1 MKWTLGADS
10 KRIIRTDWA
19 KTDYLRHV
27 DPYLVW
33 FDITGFGGTSLLAGD
48 RLPMIEQRRGP
59 VPQYATSLRSVDDL
73 AAFLETEFGPERAVE
88 RFEVAPGIVN
98 DNARP
103 ESVEPAGGS
112 VAGAVRPRGRRRV
125 VGFIDY
131 GCAFAHRSFR
141 RAGPGLQTRVLAIW
155 DQAGAVVP
163 PRPPDGLDPL
173 QWRTPPD
180 FGYGS
185 ETHRERRW
193 RADAAGLPL
202 GDYMAQPHFMR
213 SGAFDEEACYRYS
226 GYAPV
231 VNSHASH
238 GTHIMDVA
246 TGWPNPLR
254 KLLSIAPDKDR
265 CHDEDIVFVQLP
277 RQVRGR
283 SVGGLLRAHVYDGLR
298 FIESCAPKNAS
309 VVVNLSYGG
318 YAGPHDG
325 SSILESAIDDFLRT
339 HRTASRRFD
348 LVIPSGNARN
358 RRLHARAD
366 LDAWKTATFEW
377 NNLPDDPSDSFVE
390 IWLPRQ
396 AGFAIR
402 ITAPGGRADDSPWL
416 TPGTAGSLLRPA
428 GSNDGVPL
436 AALVFPERACQSG
449 TGTMALFA
457 TGPTR
462 LGAGR
467 PAAPYGGWTIEVHNR
482 SGASATVHAWCE
494 LDSPAFGTEDL
505 PRQAYFSQASGVDR
519 DGTLNGIAHGLEPI
533 VVGGHALDGDV
544 AGYSGTGPGRGAAP
558 GSRTRHVARNGM
570 SEDRRGPEAVAPS
583 DESTVIP
590 GLLAA
595 AVIGTDTVRL
605 NGTSVAA
612 AAMTRRILDGHQP
625 RLKKQDAEAGAVES
639 QLRAKRPVSG
649 REPHPDN
656 DLLPRRR

>member
-1 MKWTLGADS
+1 MKWIVGAYG
-10 KRIIRTDWA
+10 KRIIRADWA
-19 KTDYLRHV
+19 AGRLHHV

-48 RLPMIEQRRGP
+48 RLPMIEERRGP
-59 VPQYATSLRSVDDL
+59 VAQYATRLRSVDDL
-73 AAFLETEFGPERAVE
+73 AAFLDTEFGPGGDVE

-98 DNARP
+98 DNAGP
-103 ESVEPAGGS
+103 ESPGLVDES

-131 GCAFAHRSFR
+131 GCAFAHRNFR
-141 RAGPGLQTRVLAIW
+141 RAGPGLQTRVMAIW

-163 PRPPDGLDPL
+163 PRPPAGLGPL
-173 QWRTPPD
+173 QWRVPPD

-185 ETHRERRW
+185 ETHRDSEW
-193 RADAAGLPL
+193 STDPGCLPL
-202 GDYMAQPHFMR
+202 NAYIKQFMR
-213 SGAFDEEACYRYS
+213 NGAFDEEACYRHS

-254 KLLSIAPDKDR
+254 KLSSLPPGKDGR
-265 CHDEDIVFVQLP
+265 HDADIVFVQLP

-298 FIESCAPKNAS
+298 YIESCAAKDAN

-325 SSILESAIDDFLRT
+325 SSILEGAIDDFLRT

-366 LDAWKTATFEW
+366 LDAGKTATFKW
-377 NNLPDDPSDSFVE
+377 NNLPDDSSDSFVE

-396 AGFAIR
+396 ADFAIR
-402 ITAPGGRADDSPWL
+402 ITAPGGRPDDAPWL

-428 GSNDGVPL
+428 GSSDGVPL
-436 AALVFPERACQSG
+436 AALVFPTRACQSDA
-449 TGTMALFA
+449 GTMALLA

-467 PAAPYGGWTIEVHNR
+467 PAAPYGCWTIEVQNR

-505 PRQAYFSQASGVDR
+505 PRQAYFSQDSGVDR
-519 DGTLNGIAHGLEPI
+519 SGTLNGIAHGLEPI
-533 VVGGHALDGDV
+533 IVGGHALDGDV

-558 GSRTRHVARNGM
+558 ASRTRHVAGNGM

-583 DESTVIP
+583 DESALIP

-612 AAMTRRILDGHQP
+612 AVMTRRILDGHQP
-625 RLKKQDAEAGAVES
+625 RLKSPVAEAEAEES
-639 QLRAKRPVSG
+639 RRPAKRPVSG
-649 REPHPDN
+649 RDPHPDN